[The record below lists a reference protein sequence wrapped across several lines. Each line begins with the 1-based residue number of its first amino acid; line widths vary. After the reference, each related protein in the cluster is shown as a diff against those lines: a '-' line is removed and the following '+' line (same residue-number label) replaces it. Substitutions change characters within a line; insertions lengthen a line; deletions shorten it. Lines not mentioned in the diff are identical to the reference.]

1 MIKAVIF
8 DLGGVIL
15 NYTNDP
21 YYSYLHKLSKRPLH
35 QIREVVEGKLIHELE
50 SGSISLDNFEKKVSI
65 TLGIKK
71 NEVKW
76 YTFYVDRVTVNHE
89 MERLVK
95 RLKDKYTTA
104 YISNIDKP
112 RYVYTKKLLKTGYFD
127 YKFASCNIKSRK
139 PSPAIYNY
147 ALKKMKIEPGE
158 AVFIDDKIE
167 NVRSAKR
174 IGIHGIWFKGIK
186 DLTVKLAQLG
196 VIG

>member
-8 DLGGVIL
+8 DLGGVVL

-21 YYSYLHKLSKRPLH
+21 YYSYLHKLSKRSLH
-35 QIREVVEGKLIHELE
+35 LIRKVVEGKLIHELE
-50 SGSISLDNFEKKVSI
+50 SGSISLDNFEKGVSMA
-65 TLGIKK
+65 LGIKR

-76 YTFYVDRVTVNHE
+76 FSFYMDRVTVDHE

-95 RLKDKYTTA
+95 RLKGKYTTA
-104 YISNIDKP
+104 YLSNIDKP
-112 RYVYTKKLLKTGYFD
+112 RYVYTKKLLKTWYFD

-147 ALKKMKIEPGE
+147 ALKKMKIKPGE

-167 NVRSAKR
+167 NVRSARK
-174 IGIHGIWFKGIK
+174 IGIHSIRFKGIK
-186 DLTVKLAQLG
+186 GLRVKLAHLG
-196 VIG
+196 VIS